1 MRLTL
6 IAAAVALAL
15 AACNRAPEPA
25 PDAVAPAT
33 DTAAPAP
40 APTAASYGDHGF
52 GPEISAEDFAQHV
65 KVLASD
71 EFGGRAPGTDGEQK
85 TADYLVAQFQR
96 LGLQPGN
103 GDSWFQDVAMVE
115 TTADE
120 SASSASITVGGTEE
134 TLAFGTDT
142 VFGTRTAKA
151 DVAVDDSE
159 LVFVGYGVVAPEA
172 GWNDYAGLDVKG
184 KTVVILVNDPGF
196 HAGDASLFDGKKMT
210 YYGRWTYKYEEAARQ
225 GAAAALIVHDD
236 AGAGYGWDVVKNSW
250 SGAQFDL
257 PASADPEPRLPLQG
271 WISADYATKL
281 FAAAGQDFA
290 ALRDAAGRKGFT
302 AVDLGDATFSATL
315 KSTISE
321 KSSRNILAKLPGT
334 ERPDEA
340 IVYTAHWDHLG
351 DHSAAHGGGDHADGD
366 AATTEAEDHIYN
378 GAIDNATGVAGVL
391 EIAEA
396 FTVQEPKPARSIV
409 FLMVTLEES
418 GLLGSK
424 YYAANPV
431 IPLKDTVAV
440 VNLDAMSVVGPTK
453 DFVVIGLGNS
463 ELDDVLRPIAEKQGR
478 VLVEEDGVEKGY
490 FFRSDHFSFAKYGVP
505 ALYAKGGIDHRE
517 KGATFGR
524 EVQGDYTNVRYHK
537 AADEFDAAWDLR
549 GVVED
554 LQALYGVGRELAGGD
569 AWPNYVEGNA
579 FRAARDA
586 SRAESA
592 KPAQ

>member
-1 MRLTL
+1 MKHTL
-6 IAAAVALAL
+6 LFAAAALAL
-15 AACNRAPEPA
+15 SACSQAPAPETP
-25 PDAVAPAT
+25 
-33 DTAAPAP
+33 AAPAP
-40 APTAASYGDHGF
+40 QAPTAVATPVEHGF
-52 GPEISAEDFAQHV
+52 GPEISAEDFAAHV
-65 KVLASD
+65 KVLSSD
-71 EFGGRAPGTDGEQK
+71 DFGGRAPGTDGEQK

-103 GDSWFQDVAMVE
+103 GDSWFQDVPMVE

-120 SASSASITVGGTEE
+120 PASSAFIRLGDAQT
-134 TLAFGTDT
+134 TLAFGTDMAM
-142 VFGTRTAKA
+142 GTRTAQPEVK
-151 DVAVDDSE
+151 VDASQ
-159 LVFVGYGVVAPEA
+159 LVFVGYGVNAPEA

-196 HAGDASLFDGKKMT
+196 HAGDETLFSGKKMT
-210 YYGRWTYKYEEAARQ
+210 YYGRWTYKFEEAARQ
-225 GAAAALIVHDD
+225 GAAAALIIHDD

-250 SGAQFDL
+250 SGAQYDL

-271 WISADYATKL
+271 WITGDVATKL
-281 FAAAGQDFA
+281 FADAGLDLA
-290 ALRDAAGRKGFT
+290 TLRDAAGKPGFT
-302 AVDLGDATFSATL
+302 AVPLGDATFNADL
-315 KSTISE
+315 KSVIKEST
-321 KSSRNILAKLPGT
+321 SRNILARLPGT

-351 DHSAAHGGGDHADGD
+351 DHGAHGGE
-366 AATTEAEDHIYN
+366 AAGTGEDHVYN

-396 FTVQEPKPARSIV
+396 FTVQDPKPARSIV
-409 FLMVTLEES
+409 FLLVTLEES

-463 ELDDVLRPIAEKQGR
+463 ELDDVLRPIAEAQGR
-478 VLVEEDGVEKGY
+478 VLVEEDGVEKGF
-490 FFRSDHFSFAKYGVP
+490 FFRSDHFSFAKFGVP

-517 KGATFGR
+517 KGVEFGR
-524 EVQGDYTNVRYHK
+524 QVQGRYTTDLYHK
-537 AADEFDAAWDLR
+537 PADEFDPAWDLR

-554 LQALYGVGRELAGGD
+554 LQALYGVGRTLAGND

-579 FRAARDA
+579 FRAARDK
-586 SRAESA
+586 SRGAA
-592 KPAQ
+592 D

>member
-1 MRLTL
+1 MKRTL
-6 IAAAVALAL
+6 IFAAFAFAL
-15 AACNRAPEPA
+15 AACDRAPEPA
-25 PDAVAPAT
+25 PEPAPTPEPAA
-33 DTAAPAP
+33 AAPAP
-40 APTAASYGDHGF
+40 GDHGF
-52 GPEISAEDFAQHV
+52 GPEISAEDFAAHV

-71 EFGGRAPGTDGEQK
+71 EFGGRAPGSEGEQK

-103 GDSWFQDVAMVE
+103 GDSWFQDVPMVE
-115 TTADE
+115 TTADVA
-120 SASSASITVGGTEE
+120 ASSAKIVVGGQD
-134 TLAFGTDT
+134 LAPAFGTDY
-142 VFGTRTAKA
+142 VMGTRSARPE
-151 DVAVDDSE
+151 VSVDASDM
-159 LVFVGYGVVAPEA
+159 VFVGYGVVAPEA
-172 GWNDYAGLDVKG
+172 GWNDYAGLDVEG

-196 HAGDASLFDGKKMT
+196 HAGDASLFSGKKMT
-210 YYGRWTYKYEEAARQ
+210 YYGRWTYKFEEAARQ

-250 SGAQFDL
+250 TGAQFDL
-257 PASADPEPRLPLQG
+257 PASADPEPRVPVQG
-271 WISADYATKL
+271 WISGAFAEKL
-281 FAAAGQDFA
+281 FADAGQDFA
-290 ALRDAAGRKGFT
+290 ALRDAAGKKGFA
-302 AVDLGDATFSATL
+302 AVDLGDAAFSATIR
-315 KSTISE
+315 STIVE
-321 KSSRNILAKLPGT
+321 KSSRNVLAKLPGT

-351 DHSAAHGGGDHADGD
+351 DHGAAHGGGDHADAAAAEPAD
-366 AATTEAEDHIYN
+366 AIYN

-396 FTVQEPKPARSIV
+396 FTVQEPKPARSVI
-409 FLMVTLEES
+409 FLLVTLEES

-424 YYAANPV
+424 YYAANPAV
-431 IPLKDTVAV
+431 PLKDTVAV

-453 DFVVIGLGNS
+453 DLVVIGLGNS
-463 ELDDVLRPIAEKQGR
+463 ELDDILRPIAQEQGR

-490 FFRSDHFSFAKYGVP
+490 FFRSDHFNFAKHGVP

-524 EVQGDYTNVRYHK
+524 TIEEDYRTVRYHQP
-537 AADEFDAAWDLR
+537 ADEFDPAWDLR

-554 LQALYGVGRELAGGD
+554 LQALYGVGKQLAGSD

-586 SRAESA
+586 ARAGAAEA
-592 KPAQ
+592 KPAE

>member
-1 MRLTL
+1 MKHTL
-6 IAAAVALAL
+6 LFAAATLAL
-15 AACNRAPEPA
+15 AACSPAPEPSA
-25 PDAVAPAT
+25 SADPVAQAPA
-33 DTAAPAP
+33 
-40 APTAASYGDHGF
+40 ASEHGF
-52 GPEISAEDFAQHV
+52 GPEISAEDFAAHV

-103 GDSWFQDVAMVE
+103 GESWFQDVPMVE

-120 SASSASITVGGTEE
+120 STSSATITLNGAAQP
-134 TLAFGTDT
+134 LAFGTQMAL
-142 VFGTRTAKA
+142 GTRTAQPEVK
-151 DVAVDDSE
+151 VDASE
-159 LVFVGYGVVAPEA
+159 MVFVGYGVNAPEA
-172 GWNDYAGLDVKG
+172 NWNDYADLDVKG

-196 HAGDASLFDGKKMT
+196 HAGDEQLFSGKKMT

-225 GAAAALIVHDD
+225 GAAAALIIHDD

-250 SGAQFDL
+250 SGAQYDL
-257 PASADPEPRLPLQG
+257 PASADPEPRLPMQG
-271 WISADYATKL
+271 WITGEVASKL
-281 FAAAGQDFA
+281 FADAGLDLD
-290 ALRDAAGRKGFT
+290 ALRAAANKPGFT
-302 AVDLGDATFSATL
+302 AVDLGDASFSATL
-315 KSTISE
+315 NSTIKES
-321 KSSRNILAKLPGT
+321 SSRNILARLPGS

-351 DHSAAHGGGDHADGD
+351 DHSATHGGDKAAD
-366 AATTEAEDHIYN
+366 AAATEGEDHIYN

-396 FTVQEPKPARSIV
+396 FTVQDPKPARSVV
-409 FLMVTLEES
+409 FLLVTLEES

-463 ELDDVLRPIAEKQGR
+463 ELDDVLKPIAEAQGR

-490 FFRSDHFSFAKYGVP
+490 FFRSDHFSFAKFGVP
-505 ALYAKGGIDHRE
+505 ALYAKGGIDHVE
-517 KGATFGR
+517 KGADFGR
-524 EVQGDYTNVRYHK
+524 QVQADYTSVRYHK
-537 AADEFDAAWDLR
+537 AADEYDPEWDLR
-549 GVVED
+549 GVMQD
-554 LQALYGVGRELAGGD
+554 LTALYGVGRELAGNE

-579 FRAARDA
+579 FKAARDA
-586 SRAESA
+586 SRAEA
-592 KPAQ
+592 AAN